1 MMLNPRYAIPKF
13 SPNPIL
19 TSSTLFLYRFFSHL
33 QRHYGRKSSGFHNV
47 DAAVTRF
54 NCLIHALS
62 PPPTC
67 EFDKVLGA
75 IVRMGHYPT
84 AISLFSQF
92 QQLRGISPS
101 IATFSILINC
111 FCHQSHMGFSFSLL
125 GTILKSGYEPNMGI
139 CLMITVLQLAQL
151 PNIKVA
157 TVLLSSAFAY
167 DIFWVFISPLIL
179 HESVMIA
186 CGLSPVAEPASGQV
200 GQLPRLRPT
209 MLHHLAMEI
218 FYSHLPTHH
227 TVNRYTPQHHSCL
240 SGFRSIN
247 YRLWC

>member
-1 MMLNPRYAIPKF
+1 MLNPRYAIPKF

-54 NCLIHALS
+54 NCLIRALS

-92 QQLRGISPS
+92 QLRGISPS

-111 FCHQSHMGFSFSLL
+111 FCHQSHMGFAFSLL
-125 GTILKSGYEPNMGI
+125 GTILKSGYEPNMVTFNTIINGFCMNGMIFKALNFYQDLVAQGYLFDEFTYGI
-139 CLMITVLQLAQL
+139 
-151 PNIKVA
+151 
-157 TVLLSSAFAY
+157 
-167 DIFWVFISPLIL
+167 LIN
-179 HESVMIA
+179 
-186 CGLSPVAEPASGQV
+186 GL
-200 GQLPRLRPT
+200 
-209 MLHHLAMEI
+209 
-218 FYSHLPTHH
+218 
-227 TVNRYTPQHHSCL
+227 
-240 SGFRSIN
+240 
-247 YRLWC
+247 